1 MAKEFAKAFYNS
13 KAWQACRKAYIAE
26 RVLIDGGM
34 CETCHEKPGYIVH
47 HKIPLT
53 VENIHNPSVTLN
65 HDNMKF
71 DCKDC
76 HDREETHAFVKQS
89 ELKCFFD
96 ANGQPVA
103 RGTPPPSRRQGS
115 KAKRPIAPLKLLR
128 TSKSHERGKKWLEL
142 KKIHLI
148 YRRLRKFPI

>member
-89 ELKCFFD
+89 ELKMFFRRKRSACRAGHSPHRGGRGRKPKD
-96 ANGQPVA
+96 RLPHLNFYAQQNHTKGVKNG
-103 RGTPPPSRRQGS
+103 SN
-115 KAKRPIAPLKLLR
+115 
-128 TSKSHERGKKWLEL
+128 
-142 KKIHLI
+142 
-148 YRRLRKFPI
+148 

>member
-53 VENIHNPSVTLN
+53 VKNIHNPSVTLN

-76 HDREETHAFVKQS
+76 HDREETHAFVKRS

-103 RGTPPPSRRQGS
+103 RGTPPIEAAGVESQKTDCPTQ
-115 KAKRPIAPLKLLR
+115 
-128 TSKSHERGKKWLEL
+128 TFTHGK
-142 KKIHLI
+142 IT
-148 YRRLRKFPI
+148 RKG

>member
-1 MAKEFAKAFYNS
+1 MTLFNCYNGIVEIRQGGEVMAKEFAKAFYNS

-53 VENIHNPSVTLN
+53 VKNIHNPSVTLN
-65 HDNMKF
+65 RDNMKF

-76 HDREETHAFVKQS
+76 HDREEAHAFVKQS
-89 ELKCFFD
+89 RLKCFFD
-96 ANGQPVA
+96 ASGQPVA
-103 RGTPPPSRRQGS
+103 PGTPPIGG
-115 KAKRPIAPLKLLR
+115 
-128 TSKSHERGKKWLEL
+128 ERGLPTKTDC
-142 KKIHLI
+142 
-148 YRRLRKFPI
+148 PT